1 MSNSFKDHRHNG
13 FYTFKE
19 VFFHVF
25 SVNMSKFI
33 ESLLIRSFTTIS
45 LVFKGSFQDFTNYLV
60 SRDYPSV

>member
-1 MSNSFKDHRHNG
+1 MHTG

-25 SVNMSKFI
+25 IVNISSSL
-33 ESLLIRSFTTIS
+33 SLLIRSFTTIS

-60 SRDYPSV
+60 LRDYPRV